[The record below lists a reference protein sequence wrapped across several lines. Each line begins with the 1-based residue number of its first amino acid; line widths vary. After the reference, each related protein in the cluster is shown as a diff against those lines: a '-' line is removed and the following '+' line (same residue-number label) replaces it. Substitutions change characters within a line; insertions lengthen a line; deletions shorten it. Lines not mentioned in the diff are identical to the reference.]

1 MPYKTT
7 PSINQLLNLN
17 HHHHLCKPPSEW
29 KQLKCNSVTLQPPH
43 FMSLQ
48 GICTCHMYIVRLHC
62 TSMCRLFTL
71 CRYTLE
77 TMYLAQVQGEQ
88 AVPEVPGIG
97 TGGAGKYMQ
106 VTLSIL
112 CPCLLTRHPGKYYW
126 VHCKWR
132 PHMYHIFYPC
142 LLSDLHFPTRAC
154 RPIFVVHLPSVSFL

>member
-29 KQLKCNSVTLQPPH
+29 KQFKCNSVTLQPPH

-62 TSMCRLFTL
+62 TCMWLCRLFTL

-77 TMYLAQVQGEQ
+77 TMYLAQVQGVQ
-88 AVPEVPGIG
+88 ANTCSSLFPFYALACSQGTRVNTIEFTVNEGRICTTSFILACFQIYTSQPEHVD
-97 TGGAGKYMQ
+97 Q
-106 VTLSIL
+106 F
-112 CPCLLTRHPGKYYW
+112 LLFTCRLW
-126 VHCKWR
+126 VFFK
-132 PHMYHIFYPC
+132 I
-142 LLSDLHFPTRAC
+142 
-154 RPIFVVHLPSVSFL
+154 I